1 MPPAALCL
9 TVQKANNVFTR
20 LPVSRLAL
28 LTVSQNLL
36 SLIAYLLLSF
46 SDEAG
51 SDDVVVGASEALLWA
66 TGDRMGGNM
75 K

>member
-1 MPPAALCL
+1 MLPAALCL
-9 TVQKANNVFTR
+9 TVQKANVFTR

-51 SDDVVVGASEALLWA
+51 SDDVAVGASEALLWA
-66 TGDRMGGNM
+66 TGDRMGVT
-75 K
+75 